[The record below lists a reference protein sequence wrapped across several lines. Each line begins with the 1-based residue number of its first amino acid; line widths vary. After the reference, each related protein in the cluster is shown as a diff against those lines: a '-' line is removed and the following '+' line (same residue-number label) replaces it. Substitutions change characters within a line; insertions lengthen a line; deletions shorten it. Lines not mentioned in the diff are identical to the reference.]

1 MTPGTHAH
9 EPGGHEHDPW
19 RARLDLRFE
28 HVAQRTILA
37 RRSHEG
43 PLLVQR
49 AFQPEFRTGG
59 PCHAYVIH
67 PQGGVVSGDELSL
80 VVQVAPKACVLLTS
94 VAAGKFYRS
103 PDAARAGRLSQTFEV
118 QDGDL
123 EWLPFENL
131 YYPSAVVDVST
142 RVDLSGESRFIG
154 WEIACLGLPAQA
166 RSLEGGRVH
175 QRIELLYAG
184 HPLLRE
190 QMHLDTQSADARW
203 GLAGYSSFGSW
214 LAYPAASAHLDQ
226 ARRASERWLAADVT
240 LAWTLVDR
248 VLCGRGRARRADQLR
263 AAFVDVWCSLR
274 SSLLGRGP
282 HRPRIWAT

>member
-1 MTPGTHAH
+1 MIPDGRV
-9 EPGGHEHDPW
+9 HDPW
-19 RARLDLRFE
+19 RASLVLEFQR
-28 HVAQRTILA
+28 VAQRTILA

-43 PLLVQR
+43 PLLIQR
-49 AFQPEFRTGG
+49 TFQPELRTAG
-59 PCHAYVIH
+59 PCHAYIVH
-67 PQGGVVSGDELSL
+67 PPGGVVSGDELSL
-80 VVQVAPKACVLLTS
+80 AVRVAPEARVLLTT
-94 VAAGKFYRS
+94 VEAGKFYRS
-103 PDAARAGRLSQTFEV
+103 PDAARAGSLTQTFEV
-118 QDGDL
+118 EGGDL

-131 YYPSAVVDVST
+131 YYPSAVVDLAT
-142 RVDLSGESRFIG
+142 RVTLAEESRFIG

-166 RSLEGGRVH
+166 RGFEEGRVR

-184 HPLLRE
+184 RPLLRE
-190 QMHLDTQSADARW
+190 WLHFDAESVNARW
-203 GLAGYSSFGSW
+203 GLAGYPSFGSW

-226 ARRASERWLAADVT
+226 ARGASEPWLAAGVT

-263 AAFVDVWCSLR
+263 AAFIDVWSSLR